1 MSMAVSGSGRG
12 LNSDPN
18 ITPFIDVLL
27 VLLVIFMITLPMAR
41 KALDI
46 QVPVENQDK
55 SSKPTP
61 QIVLSIHGDGT
72 MDINTAPVTKPELS
86 ARLHQIYDVRP
97 DKLIFIKA
105 DNTRK
110 YAEVIEL
117 IDVARGAGVK
127 VFGLAP
133 PDANVANAS
142 GGGMQ

>member
-1 MSMAVSGSGRG
+1 MSMTGVSQGM
-12 LNSDPN
+12 NSDIN

-41 KALDI
+41 KVLDI
-46 QVPVENQDK
+46 QVPVEDTQQN
-55 SSKPTP
+55 SKPTP
-61 QIVLSIHGDGT
+61 QIVLSVHADGS
-72 MDINTAPVTKPELS
+72 MDINTQPVTRPELS
-86 ARLHQIYDVRP
+86 ARLRAIYDVRP

-110 YAEVIEL
+110 YRDVIEL

-133 PDANVANAS
+133 GDANIATGAATP
-142 GGGMQ
+142 

>member
-1 MSMAVSGSGRG
+1 MAMGTGTGKG

-41 KALDI
+41 KVLDI
-46 QVPVENQDK
+46 QVPVENQEK
-55 SSKPTP
+55 NSKPVP
-61 QIVLSIHGDGT
+61 QIVLSLHADGT
-72 MDINTAPVTKPELS
+72 MDINTQPVLRSELA
-86 ARLHQIYDVRP
+86 ARLNGIYSVRP

-105 DNTRK
+105 DNSRK

-133 PDANVANAS
+133 GDANIAT
-142 GGGMQ
+142 GGGTQ

>member
-1 MSMAVSGSGRG
+1 MSMTGVSQGM
-12 LNSDPN
+12 NSDIN

-41 KALDI
+41 KVLDI

-61 QIVLSIHGDGT
+61 QIVLSVHADGS
-72 MDINTAPVTKPELS
+72 MDINTQPVLKAELAS
-86 ARLHQIYDVRP
+86 RLLGIYSVRP

-105 DNTRK
+105 DNSRK
-110 YAEVIEL
+110 FMEVIEL
-117 IDVARGAGVK
+117 IDLARGAGVK

-133 PDANVANAS
+133 GDAIIAT
-142 GGGMQ
+142 GGAVP

>member
-1 MSMAVSGSGRG
+1 MSMTPGSQGMK
-12 LNSDPN
+12 SDIN

-27 VLLVIFMITLPMAR
+27 VLLVIFMITLPLAR

-46 QVPVENQDK
+46 QVPVENKEK
-55 SSKPTP
+55 SQKPTQ
-61 QIVLSIHGDGT
+61 QIVLSLHGDGS
-72 MDINTAPVTKPELS
+72 MDINTAAVTKPELS

-127 VFGLAP
+127 VFGLVPA
-133 PDANVANAS
+133 DANVASA
-142 GGGMQ
+142 GGTP